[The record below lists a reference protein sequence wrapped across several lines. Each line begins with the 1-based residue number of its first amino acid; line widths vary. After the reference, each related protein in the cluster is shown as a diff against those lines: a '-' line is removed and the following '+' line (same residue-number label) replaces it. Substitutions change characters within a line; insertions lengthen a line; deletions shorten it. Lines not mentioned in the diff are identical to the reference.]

1 MSEYQENIGRRVEL
15 RQQRLRLVAEC
26 EALRERLRR
35 LLPLDADVHCLDHE
49 AVLSAAIAF
58 DQSALELTAVDRKLT
73 VLDSILG
80 K

>member
-35 LLPLDADVHCLDHE
+35 LLPLEVDVHCLDHE
-49 AVLSAAIAF
+49 AILNTSIAF
-58 DQSALELTAVDRKLT
+58 DQSAIELAEVDKKLN

>member
-26 EALRERLRR
+26 EALRDRLRR
-35 LLPLDADVHCLDHE
+35 LLPLEEDVHCLDRE
-49 AVLSAAIAF
+49 VILTTAVAF
-58 DQSALELTAVDRKLT
+58 DQSALELADVNKKLG

>member
-26 EALRERLRR
+26 EALRDRLRR
-35 LLPLDADVHCLDHE
+35 LLPLDEDVHGLDRDAILNT
-49 AVLSAAIAF
+49 AVAF
-58 DQSALELTAVDRKLT
+58 DQSALELAEVDKKLG

-80 K
+80 R